1 MAERLQ
7 GSDFQRFFLIR
18 IRLLFHQEA
27 HDGPR
32 ITVAIIIF
40 NIIYIMRS
48 IVSVQSL
55 IAPVRTA

>member
-27 HDGPR
+27 QQLNRAKTLTG
-32 ITVAIIIF
+32 
-40 NIIYIMRS
+40 YI
-48 IVSVQSL
+48 
-55 IAPVRTA
+55 

>member
-27 HDGPR
+27 QE
-32 ITVAIIIF
+32 
-40 NIIYIMRS
+40 S
-48 IVSVQSL
+48 
-55 IAPVRTA
+55 

>member
-27 HDGPR
+27 QRRKLNERDR
-32 ITVAIIIF
+32 LSYVI
-40 NIIYIMRS
+40 
-48 IVSVQSL
+48 
-55 IAPVRTA
+55 

>member
-27 HDGPR
+27 QNVGAAQVLMDIR
-32 ITVAIIIF
+32 YLT
-40 NIIYIMRS
+40 
-48 IVSVQSL
+48 
-55 IAPVRTA
+55 

>member
-27 HDGPR
+27 QRGKPGGGHR
-32 ITVAIIIF
+32 YT
-40 NIIYIMRS
+40 
-48 IVSVQSL
+48 
-55 IAPVRTA
+55 

>member
-27 HDGPR
+27 QESPYE
-32 ITVAIIIF
+32 AQYLNIF
-40 NIIYIMRS
+40 N
-48 IVSVQSL
+48 L
-55 IAPVRTA
+55 T

>member
-27 HDGPR
+27 HKMLM
-32 ITVAIIIF
+32 
-40 NIIYIMRS
+40 NIS
-48 IVSVQSL
+48 SL
-55 IAPVRTA
+55 TSNLT

>member
-27 HDGPR
+27 QP
-32 ITVAIIIF
+32 
-40 NIIYIMRS
+40 
-48 IVSVQSL
+48 L
-55 IAPVRTA
+55 